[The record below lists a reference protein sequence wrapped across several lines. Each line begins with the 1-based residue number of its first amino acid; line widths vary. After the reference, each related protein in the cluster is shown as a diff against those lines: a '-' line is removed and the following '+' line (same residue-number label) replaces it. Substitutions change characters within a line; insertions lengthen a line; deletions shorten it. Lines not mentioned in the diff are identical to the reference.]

1 MFAINHAATALVI
14 KKEFIN
20 VPMVWLLISVQ
31 FMEILWVILNF
42 LGVERTSTEKE
53 VRYVGDIHLSF
64 MPFSHSI
71 LSMIGVALLA
81 WFVLS
86 KGLGLPGA
94 GLAVGIG
101 VISHLILDLITHDKD
116 MAIAPLTE
124 SPKFG
129 LGLYAKHPIVAFV
142 LEIGYGIVCWWIYK
156 GSWALLGVIVIF
168 NLANISMFFS
178 AVAGIEKHMAN
189 RPRLISAVILAQILV
204 TLTLV
209 GIFSVGK

>member
-1 MFAINHAATALVI
+1 MFAINHAATALII
-14 KKEFIN
+14 KKEFIH

-42 LGVERTSTEKE
+42 LGVERTTTEKE

-71 LSMIGVALLA
+71 LTMISVALLA
-81 WFVLS
+81 WLVLS

-94 GLAVGIG
+94 GIAIGIG
-101 VISHLILDLITHDKD
+101 VISHLILDLITHSKD
-116 MAIAPLTE
+116 MVIAPSMK
-124 SPKFG
+124 SPKIG
-129 LGLYAKHPIVAFV
+129 LGLYAKYPVVAFI

-156 GSWALLGVIVIF
+156 GSWALLSIIVVF

-178 AVAGIEKHMAN
+178 TVTGIEKYMAN
-189 RPRLISAVILAQILV
+189 RPRLITTVILAQILV

-209 GIFSVGK
+209 GILS

>member
-1 MFAINHAATALVI
+1 MFAINHAATALII

-20 VPMVWLLISVQ
+20 VPIIWLLISVQ

-42 LGVERTSTEKE
+42 LGVERTTTEKE
-53 VRYVGDIHLSF
+53 VKYVGDIHLSF

-71 LSMIGVALLA
+71 LTMIGVALLA
-81 WFVLS
+81 WLVLG

-94 GLAVGIG
+94 GMAVGIG
-101 VISHLILDLITHDKD
+101 VMSHLILDLITHSKD
-116 MAIAPLTE
+116 MVIAPLMK

-129 LGLYAKHPIVAFV
+129 LGLYAKYPIVAFI

-156 GSWALLGVIVIF
+156 GSWALLSIIVVF

-178 AVAGIEKHMAN
+178 AVTGIEKYMAN
-189 RPRLISAVILAQILV
+189 RPRLITTVILAQILV

-209 GIFSVGK
+209 GILS